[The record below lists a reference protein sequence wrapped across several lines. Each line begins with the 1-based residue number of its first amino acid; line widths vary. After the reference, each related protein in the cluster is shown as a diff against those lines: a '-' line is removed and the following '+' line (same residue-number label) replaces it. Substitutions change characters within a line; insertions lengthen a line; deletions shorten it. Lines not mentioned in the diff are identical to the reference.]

1 MGYWSLDGDGTD
13 SGPNELHG
21 TPVNAEFVDGLRG
34 QAFFFTGDDT
44 LHIPDD
50 GDSPLDV
57 DAVLMVAWI
66 MPSHLDVSADRGII
80 MNKSVAAAYLVVMFS
95 RLSSAVGCLVAD
107 PLLAAAWCAA
117 EKAPTSTVSRTTR
130 VRCKEPSD
138 QAAGA
143 GGAL

>member
-1 MGYWSLDGDGTD
+1 MGYWALDGDGTD
-13 SGPNELHG
+13 TGPNGLHG

-44 LHIPDD
+44 LHIVDD

-80 MNKSVAAAYLVVMFS
+80 MNKSVAAACLFRIQVSCSPSVVERF
-95 RLSSAVGCLVAD
+95 VAD
-107 PLLAAAWCAA
+107 SLLAF
-117 EKAPTSTVSRTTR
+117 VM
-130 VRCKEPSD
+130 
-138 QAAGA
+138 
-143 GGAL
+143 

>member
-1 MGYWSLDGDGTD
+1 MLCCAGFWSGPTCSTGPPGVFDPSILTGGDSLVGYWALDGDGTD

-44 LHIPDD
+44 LHIVDD

-80 MNKSVAAAYLVVMFS
+80 MNKSVAAA
-95 RLSSAVGCLVAD
+95 
-107 PLLAAAWCAA
+107 
-117 EKAPTSTVSRTTR
+117 
-130 VRCKEPSD
+130 
-138 QAAGA
+138 
-143 GGAL
+143 